1 MRNVYIYLCLLMLM
15 STRGFG
21 QGTDVIFVVDNS
33 GSIRVEIVDGKSVDE
48 YAQMQESINAIMAQV
63 LECNPLNTVTVVQ
76 YIDTAI
82 HIHSDFVHQPIIF
95 NRFYT
100 GGGGNISAA
109 VNRIASVLN
118 GSPGAG
124 ITGITNL
131 HRTPGNNLAVYLFTD
146 AMRTST
152 NDLLTGSQPLATG
165 LNSAFQSYT
174 NFKNNFLA
182 KFIVTNTDT
191 TPATKAA
198 SAGIASVGG
207 AYTGAVEAYSNDPDG
222 AGVTPRLFIDTSFLL
237 TAQQIDIVTDY
248 ICSIAEPECIAI
260 LTLGTPD
267 NVLPGDPQDN
277 RQASDRINA
286 SNTISS
292 GEVAVYHAANA
303 IVLTSGFHSQNG
315 SRFRAYIAECD
326 SGYTGRPASA
336 AKLTE
341 SEDAKRLV
349 LSPNPAGL
357 VVTVSHGDGL
367 QAVKIISLEGKLM
380 YSGEFS
386 GKEPLLNIDISRFE
400 SGIYIVTTITSK
412 GETTSDKLIKH

>member
-21 QGTDVIFVVDNS
+21 QGTDVIFLVDNS
-33 GSIRVEIVDGKSVDE
+33 GSIVNTEFAEMKT
-48 YAQMQESINAIMAQV
+48 SINAIMAQV
-63 LECNPLNTVTVVQ
+63 LECNPLNRVTVVQ
-76 YIDTAI
+76 YNNTGIN
-82 HIHSDFVHQPIIF
+82 IHSDFVHQPIIF
-95 NRFYT
+95 NRFYAN
-100 GGGGNISAA
+100 GGGNIPAA

-118 GSPGAG
+118 GLPMMG
-124 ITGITNL
+124 ITGVTNL
-131 HRTPGNNLAVYLFTD
+131 HRTPGNSLAVYLFTD
-146 AMRTST
+146 ATRDG
-152 NDLLTGSQPLATG
+152 DLLAGSPAVGDNAGFLA
-165 LNSAFQSYT
+165 YI
-174 NFKNNFLA
+174 NFKNNFGA
-182 KFIVTNTDT
+182 KFIVTNTEGDDLV
-191 TPATKAA
+191 PGTKAA
-198 SAGIASVGG
+198 SAGVASVGG
-207 AYTGAVEAYSNDPDG
+207 TYTEDVESYSNDPDG
-222 AGVTPRLFIDTSFLL
+222 QGVTPRLFLHSSFNLSAL
-237 TAQQIDIVTDY
+237 EIDIVTDF

-326 SGYTGRPASA
+326 SGYTGRPVSA

-349 LSPNPAGL
+349 FSPNPAGP
-357 VVTVSHGDGL
+357 VVTVSHDDGL